1 MGEVDVLSA
10 CISKVDVVHE
20 TAGLGR
26 STSMDRFKIG
36 PLHAIPRNL
45 TLQGEASNADEA
57 PILDT
62 CLSDRPL
69 TP

>member
-1 MGEVDVLSA
+1 
-10 CISKVDVVHE
+10 
-20 TAGLGR
+20 
-26 STSMDRFKIG
+26 MDRFKIG